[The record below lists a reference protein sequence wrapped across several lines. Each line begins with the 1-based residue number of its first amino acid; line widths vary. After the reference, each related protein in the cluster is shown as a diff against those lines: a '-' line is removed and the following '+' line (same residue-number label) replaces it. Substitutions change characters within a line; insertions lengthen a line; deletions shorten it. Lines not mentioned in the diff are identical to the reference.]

1 MVLCLQNTVNAGIIA
16 QLYRPAGRRYDALSV
31 LLTAGPRA
39 TRFSRAPNPS
49 GGNDALRVFPAA
61 GARWE
66 VG

>member
-39 TRFSRAPNPS
+39 TRFSRVPNPS
-49 GGNDALRVFPAA
+49 EGNDALRVLPAA